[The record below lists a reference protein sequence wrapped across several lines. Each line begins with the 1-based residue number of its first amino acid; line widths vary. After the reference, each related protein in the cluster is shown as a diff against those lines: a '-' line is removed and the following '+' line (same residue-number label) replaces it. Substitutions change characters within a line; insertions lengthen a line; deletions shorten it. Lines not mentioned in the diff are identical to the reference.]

1 MRKKNIVEV
10 QRLRELGWKHRQI
23 AAKTGLSMRT
33 ICRMLKVDVKQVHV
47 SPRGAKSSLDK
58 YQKFIIEQL
67 EHGKINYTKIYK
79 MLKSKGYNGNYS
91 TVRFYIIKTFPQFT
105 KIPLSQEEIHATD
118 YISNDDIL
126 QGIWRGKKFSDEE
139 KLSLKKK
146 WNMFAYCCEK
156 IIQFRELFKTRNKEK
171 LNEFI
176 EESESDKKNIFYTF
190 ASGLRKDLD
199 AVMNSLSYSYNNGL
213 LEGHVNRLKVIKRIM
228 YGRAGYDLLRK
239 KVLYL
244 EKLT

>member
-1 MRKKNIVEV
+1 MQNAQNKCK
-10 QRLRELGWKHRQI
+10 
-23 AAKTGLSMRT
+23 ASS
-33 ICRMLKVDVKQVHV
+33 CSV

-79 MLKSKGYNGNYS
+79 MLRSKGYNGNYS
-91 TVRFYIIKTFPQFT
+91 TVRFYIIKTFPQFI
-105 KIPLSQEEIHATD
+105 KISLSQEIHAAD
-118 YISNDDIL
+118 YISNDDII
-126 QGIWRGKKFSDEE
+126 QGIWQGKKFSDAE
-139 KLSLKKK
+139 KLSLKKE
-146 WNMFAYCCEK
+146 WNMFDYCCEK
-156 IIQFRELFKTRNKEK
+156 IMQFRELLKTRNKEK
-171 LNEFI
+171 LIEFI

-228 YGRAGYDLLRK
+228 YGRAGYDLLGK